1 MRGHL
6 CFERRREKPAVAS
19 TAPTCRENQRY
30 YSNPSP
36 LSACHQIICPAFSPP
51 AGVLAAHAPL
61 LPSRHP
67 SPTSSGRAKTPP
79 RIDPTSRIRACQW
92 ERHQLGFSTEAPRP
106 DWLPVAKSRILIG
119 RCPPLVASLVSRPN
133 SKSPQTAPYQI

>member
-19 TAPTCRENQRY
+19 TALICRENPRY
-30 YSNPSP
+30 YSYSNPSL

-61 LPSRHP
+61 LPSRRTGP
-67 SPTSSGRAKTPP
+67 NLSGRAKTPP
-79 RIDPTSRIRACQW
+79 RIDPASRTRAC
-92 ERHQLGFSTEAPRP
+92 SAEAPLP
-106 DWLPVAKSRILIG
+106 DWLPAAKSRVLIG
-119 RCPPLVASLVSRPN
+119 QCPPPVASLVSPPN
-133 SKSPQTAPYQI
+133 IKSPQTAPYLI